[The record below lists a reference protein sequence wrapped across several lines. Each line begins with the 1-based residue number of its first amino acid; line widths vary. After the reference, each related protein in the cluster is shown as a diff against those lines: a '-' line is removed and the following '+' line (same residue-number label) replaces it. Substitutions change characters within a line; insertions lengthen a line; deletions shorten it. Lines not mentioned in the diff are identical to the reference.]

1 MDRKTAAFEYAK
13 AATLVL
19 RMAMTEDDL
28 INWWNGEKQNRDI
41 LNMSP
46 DTSPG
51 LELYE
56 ALKSYRN
63 DLRKTQH
70 ENL

>member
-1 MDRKTAAFEYAK
+1 MDRRTAAFEYAN
-13 AATLVL
+13 AAMIAL
-19 RMAMTEDDL
+19 RMARTEGDL
-28 INWWNGEKQNRDI
+28 IEWWTGEKQNRDI

-63 DLRKTQH
+63 ELRKT
-70 ENL
+70 

>member
-1 MDRKTAAFEYAK
+1 MDRRTTAFEYAS
-13 AATLVL
+13 AATIAL
-19 RMAMTEDDL
+19 RMAKTESDL
-28 INWWNGEKQNRDI
+28 IEWWTGERQNREL

-63 DLRKTQH
+63 ELRKT
-70 ENL
+70 

>member
-1 MDRKTAAFEYAK
+1 MDRKTAAFEYAT
-13 AATLVL
+13 AAMIAL
-19 RMAMTEDDL
+19 RMARTEDDL
-28 INWWNGEKQNRDI
+28 IEWWTGEKQNREL

-51 LELYE
+51 LDLYN

-63 DLRKTQH
+63 ELRKS
-70 ENL
+70 

>member
-1 MDRKTAAFEYAK
+1 MDRRTAAFEYVN
-13 AATLVL
+13 AAMIVL
-19 RMAMTEDDL
+19 RMAKSESDL
-28 INWWNGEKQNRDI
+28 VNWWNGEKQNRDI

-63 DLRKTQH
+63 ELRKT
-70 ENL
+70 

>member
-1 MDRKTAAFEYAK
+1 MDRKTAVFEYAT
-13 AATLVL
+13 AAMIVL
-19 RMAMTEDDL
+19 RLARTEDDL
-28 INWWNGEKQNRDI
+28 IDWWTGEKQNREL

-51 LELYE
+51 LDLYN

-63 DLRKTQH
+63 ELRKS
-70 ENL
+70 

>member
-1 MDRKTAAFEYAK
+1 MDRKIVAFEYAK
-13 AATLVL
+13 AATIALHMARTESDLV
-19 RMAMTEDDL
+19 
-28 INWWNGEKQNRDI
+28 NWWNEEKQNRYL

-51 LELYE
+51 LELYQ

-63 DLRKTQH
+63 ELRKT
-70 ENL
+70 

>member
-1 MDRKTAAFEYAK
+1 MDRKTTAFEYA
-13 AATLVL
+13 AAAMIVL

-28 INWWNGEKQNRDI
+28 VNWWNGEKQNREI

-46 DTSPG
+46 DASPG
-51 LELYE
+51 LELYQ

-63 DLRKTQH
+63 ELRKT
-70 ENL
+70 